1 MAAKKKDMTLEV
13 NDIEIE
19 DNEPDYGNVSLD
31 DSMTVKIEQKQATY
45 NGPMVTVYLPK
56 LEEEGSGVKV
66 DQYEHVTI
74 ANEAREWTWYVKRG
88 ERVEVPV
95 PVFVLLHDKYPDI

>member
-19 DNEPDYGNVSLD
+19 DNEPDYGNVTLD